1 MEKLVN
7 VTRILRRGFNAPN
20 RENGDDYGKLRD
32 IKLSV
37 KLLDVDIDKNRE
49 ISKIQRSKQVQTHRN
64 VQGDVCEMRHSPLR
78 IIKLAESGSIRE
90 FQKFYFEDVSRIEFK
105 DKHGQTALHHA
116 AAKNHV
122 GIVEFIVERHGGIDM
137 KDSQGNTAL
146 HVAVLNDS
154 YETLKC
160 LLKYDADSTLLNND
174 LKAPI
179 HLATE
184 YNKVRILEELV
195 KHKEG
200 IGTTVR
206 GRHGRT
212 ALHIAAIFDRAE
224 CIRILLSQ
232 TACCPRIACDNG
244 YYPIH
249 EAAKNAS
256 ANALKALL
264 DWGQSRGYA
273 KEDMMKCYDAD
284 GNVPLHSAVHAG
296 DIKAVKLCLESGA
309 VISTQQHDLSTP
321 VHLACAQGAMEI
333 VKLMFESQN
342 EQKSSCLSISDAQ
355 KMTPLHCAAMFD
367 HQDLV
372 EYLITEGADIT
383 APDKEGR
390 SVLLLAAAR
399 GAWNTVKIL
408 LKMGANISDHDNGN
422 RNLLHHV
429 VLSGGCLS
437 DICNDI
443 IKVYSLIFNIFKFMN
458 MKTFHLIFQNTSE
471 LLDLLNEKDFSG
483 CTPMHYASLNG
494 HLKTIQSLLYLG
506 AIINLKN
513 NENQS
518 PLHFA
523 ARYGRYN
530 TVRHLLETKKGHM
543 IINEMDGEGM
553 TPLHIA
559 SQNGHIRVVQL
570 LLVKGALLHRD
581 HKGRT
586 PLHYAAYNGYTQTM
600 EQLLAVHSH
609 LLDQTDRDGNTALH
623 MASSNNKSNAVSLLL
638 SLNCKIITNSQ
649 DMTAIDCALNYKHN
663 EVTMAMVTHVTRSEE
678 IMCCKTKKYSCL
690 LEGLTAVMPDI
701 MMAVLDR
708 GIVKSKFS
716 EDSKS
721 YYIKYNFQ
729 YLQDTGKISTIVP
742 TRTIPMPLPVM
753 NIMVRYGREELMSHP
768 LCVKYLETKWNS
780 YGMYFHLIN
789 LAVYTV
795 FLIFITVNAIQLMND
810 ADSIKENNYI
820 DRGSNSIQKPFCT
833 VTSIVVLI
841 FVALNI
847 IKEFYQM
854 IQQKKKYF
862 HDVIN
867 LLEWLLYISAGI
879 MATGHIFPE
888 IIYLS
893 TEYILAAIAVFLA
906 WFNYLLYLQRFNQ
919 IGIYVVMFL
928 EILSTLLKV
937 MFVFSVLIIAFGL
950 SFYILMATVQGSKEK
965 GFYNPAIS
973 LLRVSTMMLGEIDFL
988 GTFLKPLHQDTLPTW
1003 HQMAAAS
1010 WFLVAFAIL
1019 MPILL
1024 MNLLIG
1030 LAVGDIETV
1039 RRNAQMKRLTM
1050 QVELHTDL
1058 ERKLPNKLLKLVD
1071 KMEIFEYPNK
1081 KCTSSYMWNTLHK
1094 WFACSREEGVE
1105 TQERYFT
1112 SIENVPDD
1120 ISGELNRQKKK
1131 KLFSFRLKEM
1141 TKLMDQQLQL
1151 LRLIVQKMEIR
1162 TENGDID
1169 EGVYDYQDRPIS
1181 ATSYKLSSVNS
1192 SKSNQNIV

>member
-1 MEKLVN
+1 MEKVFNLAK
-7 VTRILRRGFNAPN
+7 ILRRGFNAPSHFQHHG
-20 RENGDDYGKLRD
+20 EPDEYDKLRD
-32 IKLSV
+32 TKFNI
-37 KLLDVDIDKNRE
+37 KLLDVEVEKNAEFSNLSKSKQDVVKR
-49 ISKIQRSKQVQTHRN
+49 KIQGAICEIERS
-64 VQGDVCEMRHSPLR
+64 PFR
-78 IIKLAESGSIRE
+78 IMKLAETGSVRD
-90 FQKFYFEDVSRIEFK
+90 FQKFYFEDVTRLAYK
-105 DKHGQTALHHA
+105 DKRGQTALHHA
-116 AAKNHV
+116 AEKDNV
-122 GIVEFIVERHGGIDM
+122 NVVEFIVEHHGDIDM
-137 KDSQGNTAL
+137 KDNQGNTAL
-146 HVAVLNDS
+146 HVAVINDS

-184 YNKVRILEELV
+184 HNKVRILEELV

-372 EYLITEGADIT
+372 EYLITEGADIN

-408 LKMGANISDHDNGN
+408 LKMGASICDHDNGN

-429 VLSGGCLS
+429 VLSGGCLN

-443 IKVYSLIFNIFKFMN
+443 AKKS
-458 MKTFHLIFQNTSE
+458 SE
-471 LLDLLNEKDFSG
+471 IMDLLNEKDSSG

-559 SQNGHIRVVQL
+559 SQNGHMRVVQL

-586 PLHYAAYNGYTQTM
+586 PLHYAASNGYTQTM

-609 LLDQTDRDGNTALH
+609 LLDQTDRDSNTALH
-623 MASSNNKSNAVSLLL
+623 LASSNNKSNAVSLLL
-638 SLNCKIITNSQ
+638 SLNCKILPNNQ
-649 DMTAIDCALNYKHN
+649 DMTAIDCALNFKHS
-663 EVTMAMVTHVTRSEE
+663 EVTMAMVTHPTRSEE
-678 IMCCKTKKYSCL
+678 VMRCKTKKYSCL

-708 GIVKSKFS
+708 GIIKSKYS

-721 YYIKYNFQ
+721 YYVKYNFQ
-729 YLQDTGKISTIVP
+729 YLQDTGKICAIIPS
-742 TRTIPMPLPVM
+742 RTTPMPLPVM

-780 YGMYFHLIN
+780 YGMYFHLLN

-810 ADSIKENNYI
+810 ADSINE
-820 DRGSNSIQKPFCT
+820 SNFDEERSDSIQRSFYYI
-833 VTSIVVLI
+833 TSVVVLI

-847 IKEFYQM
+847 VKEFYQM

-862 HDVIN
+862 QDLIN
-867 LLEWLLYISAGI
+867 LLEWMLYISAGV
-879 MATGHIFPE
+879 MAIGHMFPQLV
-888 IIYLS
+888 YLS
-893 TEYILAAIAVFLA
+893 TEYILAAVAVFLA

-965 GFYNPAIS
+965 GFYNPTIS
-973 LLRVSTMMLGEIDFL
+973 LLRVSTMMLGEVDFL
-988 GTFLKPLHQDTLPTW
+988 GTFLRPLREDTLPTW
-1003 HQMAAAS
+1003 PQIAAAS

-1071 KMEIFEYPNK
+1071 KMEVFEYPNK
-1081 KCTSSYMWNTLHK
+1081 KCASSYMWNTLQK
-1094 WFACSREEGVE
+1094 WFACSRDEGME
-1105 TQERYFT
+1105 SQERYLST
-1112 SIENVPDD
+1112 IENVPED

-1131 KLFSFRLKEM
+1131 LKEM
-1141 TKLMDQQLQL
+1141 SKTMDQQLQL

-1181 ATSYKLSSVNS
+1181 AISYKLSSINS
-1192 SKSNQNIV
+1192 SKNNQKMV